1 MCPSLR
7 DSAESRGKLPVRFR
21 KGNHPE
27 AKASS
32 LVKPSMPKDSTQLQ
46 NSSASK
52 APQRL
57 FKQVKMM
64 APKKKHVLYFVSK
77 ETNRDIQRKKNMFVG
92 DEVL

>member
-7 DSAESRGKLPVRFR
+7 DSAFQGAQLPVRFR

-52 APQRL
+52 APLVGRQAGENDGP
-57 FKQVKMM
+57 Q
-64 APKKKHVLYFVSK
+64 KKTLALL
-77 ETNRDIQRKKNMFVG
+77 RQ
-92 DEVL
+92 